1 MIGMQPPPGGGFPP
15 PAPMPQRQGP
25 TLSEFFAAL
34 SKVKFPKGPPA
45 PSAPGRPGPLP
56 RDAVTR
62 QDTYSDDPATKYG
75 GSILQLLLG
84 GR

>member
-1 MIGMQPPPGGGFPP
+1 MYGMQPPGAQPP
-15 PAPMPQRQGP
+15 PQPKPQQGP
-25 TLSEFFAAL
+25 TLSELFAAL

-62 QDTYSDDPATKYG
+62 QDTYDDSPATKYG
-75 GSILQLLLG
+75 GSLLSLLLG